1 MCVVLL
7 LFTVRWNL
15 NDEQK
20 HQRLNFM
27 ENLATGLVFIIVV
40 VNVFITA
47 FGVHRTNYSNWP
59 RTHTQA
65 HLCMCVCIIF
75 TVFHCS
81 PLSFQTG
88 IFSPALLCSL
98 LLKTF
103 MSSACFCST
112 PLLTGPSQ
120 SPTWPTNT
128 VTSPGSQRNF
138 HQKTTRTKYTAVH
151 LPENHCPAWL
161 QAPRENS
168 EQERNSRSDK
178 EVWYVNNTTFVLNGQ
193 TGKWRQQQ
201 SGPCDLMLSVS
212 YDAVRQW
219 PDALARHGC
228 TVSHTHLNTL

>member
-1 MCVVLL
+1 MMSKNTRGWTSWKTWPQVWCSSSWWSTSSSQLLESIEQITTTDHAHTHRHIYVCVYA
-7 LFTVRWNL
+7 LF
-15 NDEQK
+15 
-20 HQRLNFM
+20 
-27 ENLATGLVFIIVV
+27 
-40 VNVFITA
+40 
-47 FGVHRTNYSNWP
+47 S
-59 RTHTQA
+59 
-65 HLCMCVCIIF
+65 
-75 TVFHCS
+75 VFHCS

-112 PLLTGPSQ
+112 PLLSGPSQ

-138 HQKTTRTKYTAVH
+138 HQKTTQTKYTAVH

-161 QAPRENS
+161 QAQRENS
-168 EQERNSRSDK
+168 EQERNSSSDK

-212 YDAVRQW
+212 YAVRQW
-219 PDALARHGC
+219 PEAQARHGC

>member
-1 MCVVLL
+1 MCCSAFVHSSMEPEWWAKTPEAELHGKLGYRSGVHH
-7 LFTVRWNL
+7 RGG
-15 NDEQK
+15 
-20 HQRLNFM
+20 QRLHHSFWSP
-27 ENLATGLVFIIVV
+27 
-40 VNVFITA
+40 
-47 FGVHRTNYSNWP
+47 SNKLQQLT
-59 RTHTQA
+59 THTQA

-212 YDAVRQW
+212 YAVRQW